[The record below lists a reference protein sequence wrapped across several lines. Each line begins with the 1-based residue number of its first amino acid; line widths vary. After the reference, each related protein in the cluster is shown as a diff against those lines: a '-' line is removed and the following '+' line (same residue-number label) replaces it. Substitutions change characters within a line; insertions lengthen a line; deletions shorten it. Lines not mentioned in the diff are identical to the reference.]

1 MILLRNFPTNLLK
14 KEFCQACQSRLGET
28 VAEACDLMD
37 DVELRKEAF
46 AWFGAAVYY
55 AQCIE
60 VELIIARLF
69 LARRGASRP
78 SDEEWRKIEAEKRTM
93 GRLLQFLQKQVEIR
107 QEEVEV
113 LNQCLGDRN
122 FMAHDYWYRRSSLLA
137 TPSGCE
143 ELIAELQQMA
153 ERLKRG
159 NAIAEA
165 ISRRVRAQVG
175 IDEALVRQVEHE
187 FITRLCGGE
196 PEDAIIERQ
205 AKYLQKLGPE

>member
-1 MILLRNFPTNLLK
+1 
-14 KEFCQACQSRLGET
+14 
-28 VAEACDLMD
+28 MD

-69 LARRGASRP
+69 LARRGESEP
-78 SDEEWRKIEAEKRTM
+78 SDEEWQKIEGEKRTL
-93 GRLLQFLQKQVEIR
+93 GGLLQFLRNQIKVG

-122 FMAHDYWYRRSSLLA
+122 FLAHDYWYRRSSLLA
-137 TPSGCE
+137 TPSGCK

-159 NAIAEA
+159 NAIAEVT
-165 ISRRVRAQVG
+165 SRRVRAQVG
-175 IDEALVRQVEHE
+175 IDEALVRQVQHE
-187 FITRLCGGE
+187 FITRLYGGE

-205 AKYLQKLGPE
+205 SE

>member
-1 MILLRNFPTNLLK
+1 MN
-14 KEFCQACQSRLGET
+14 A
-28 VAEACDLMD
+28 
-37 DVELRKEAF
+37 VELRKEVF
-46 AWFGAAVYY
+46 AWFGTAVYY
-55 AQCIE
+55 AQCVE

-69 LARRGASRP
+69 FARRGASEP
-78 SDEEWRKIEAEKRTM
+78 SDEEWQKIEGEKRTL
-93 GRLLQFLQKQVEIR
+93 GNLLQFLRKQIEVG

-122 FMAHDYWYRRSSLLA
+122 FIVHDYWYRRSSLLA

-143 ELIAELQQMA
+143 DVIAELQQMA

-175 IDEALVRQVEHE
+175 IDEASVRQVQHE
-187 FITRLCGGE
+187 FITRLCEGE
-196 PEDAIIERQ
+196 LEDAIIERQ